1 MKKQIFRIIFKMY
14 IKSYFACL
22 AYLSCLVCLA
32 FVACS
37 QPDSKN
43 ILEPDQYKGIAHLKD
58 LGVTTTIKDYASIS
72 FRGDA
77 YEVLLD
83 ATPSRGDLLCEF
95 GHLAGTACL
104 PNGLDLAGAQIKLQ
118 TLDCQNQP
126 LILETVSDSNG
137 RFAFMD
143 VPTGPGQLSITL
155 GRYDGKFAV
164 NILADRVNAPSASG
178 STKICLVPSESRMA
192 VTTGNYDQVEMIL
205 NELDLKYDLYCA
217 QPNHYRPALKL
228 LDDPTLL
235 GQYQTVLVNC
245 GSGIDLSHPQ
255 NAQTIDALQNFV
267 RNGGSLYF
275 SDLAL
280 SILDHVWP
288 NVVNG
293 DYQERNRVFDPC
305 CDCSYDCDASCL
317 LSQNDSNPMSSD
329 PMSSDPSNLKNDF
342 ALNDFATNNVDP
354 TLNGDSAFSCLAFN
368 DLLPACQNR
377 YGILATGHR
386 GEVQA
391 KVVGENLKIA
401 VGFDELPIL
410 FDLGGWVKINSVA
423 QNVEVL
429 VAQKGKDSEG
439 VFERPLMV
447 RFKPY
452 EGGGWVAYTS
462 FHYHPQLSQQ
472 VKALLLALVLR
483 L

>member
-1 MKKQIFRIIFKMY
+1 MH
-14 IKSYFACL
+14 IKSYFASLACL
-22 AYLSCLVCLA
+22 ACL
-32 FVACS
+32 ACS
-37 QPDSKN
+37 QPASKN
-43 ILEPDQYKGIAHLKD
+43 ILEPDQYKGISHLKD

-118 TLDCQNQP
+118 TLDCQNQN

-155 GRYDGKFAV
+155 GRYDGNFAV

-235 GQYQTVLVNC
+235 AQYQTILVNC

-288 NVVNG
+288 NLVNG
-293 DYQERNRVFDPC
+293 DYQERNRVFDSC
-305 CDCSYDCDASCL
+305 CDCSYDCEPACL
-317 LSQNDSNPMSSD
+317 QSQDLNTMATESSE
-329 PMSSDPSNLKNDF
+329 MKSDFGMN
-342 ALNDFATNNVDP
+342 AELNDDP
-354 TLNGDSAFSCLAFN
+354 FSCLAFN

-391 KVVGENLKIA
+391 KVVSENLKVA
-401 VGFDELPIL
+401 VGFDELPLL